1 MNGKLIIEAD
11 RQITINNNYW
21 PGSSFQQ
28 FLKEMLIIDGDL
40 VDQRSLPHLF
50 VFDSSCS
57 LPGDGTGDS
66 GTRVNVSA

>member
-40 VDQRSLPHLF
+40 VDQ
-50 VFDSSCS
+50 
-57 LPGDGTGDS
+57 
-66 GTRVNVSA
+66 